1 MAFSLA
7 GLLKDIGFE
16 DIANSR
22 SIVMAG
28 ILRRTGVRLAT
39 MPSLRGLGKVMARKG
54 LSMYPSAV
62 GYHMKDYLRDAAQN
76 MATNWWGGTNGWGK
90 ALRVGALAGSQLGGY
105 MSARV
110 ALDKNR
116 PGWERIGAGGV
127 AGLLAGGSI
136 WSMLRNVGPLGLE
149 EGAVNRVVS
158 NKAKASMMR
167 EVGEMSE
174 TVLGTGNRVG
184 KYALN
189 DPERPGRAAGNVVG
203 KYALNDLERPGIAGG
218 GKKARRRAAAAA
230 AKSIARGSA
239 DPEMVGYGSVFEGT
253 GRYSASDPESIM

>member
-39 MPSLRGLGKVMARKG
+39 IPSLRGLGKAMNRMG

-76 MATNWWGGTNGWGK
+76 MANNWWGGANGWGK

-110 ALDKNR
+110 ALDRNR
-116 PGWERIGAGGV
+116 PGWERVGAVGV

-136 WSMLRNVGPLGLE
+136 WSMLRNVGPLGLA
-149 EGAVNRVVS
+149 EGA
-158 NKAKASMMR
+158 
-167 EVGEMSE
+167 EMSAAE
-174 TVLGTGNRVG
+174 KILRAGGQLPESMLKDYTIVG
-184 KYALN
+184 KAPKL
-189 DPERPGRAAGNVVG
+189 
-203 KYALNDLERPGIAGG
+203 
-218 GKKARRRAAAAA
+218 
-230 AKSIARGSA
+230 
-239 DPEMVGYGSVFEGT
+239 
-253 GRYSASDPESIM
+253 PESMLKDYTIL